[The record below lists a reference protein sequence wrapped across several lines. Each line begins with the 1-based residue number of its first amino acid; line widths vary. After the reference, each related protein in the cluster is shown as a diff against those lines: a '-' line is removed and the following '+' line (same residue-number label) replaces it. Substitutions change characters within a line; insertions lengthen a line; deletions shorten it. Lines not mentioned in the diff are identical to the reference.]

1 MAGDKWSQA
10 MFATVVEVKVDGDK
24 ESARGL
30 RRFITST
37 GHKRLELK
45 TDGEPALVEVA
56 RNSKEISEAEIVL
69 KNRPTYDPKANGLA
83 ERAVR
88 EF

>member
-1 MAGDKWSQA
+1 MKG
-10 MFATVVEVKVDGDK
+10 DGDK

-30 RRFITST
+30 RRFITNT
-37 GHKRLELK
+37 DYKRLELK

-56 RNSKEISEAEIVL
+56 RKTKEISEAEIVP
-69 KNRPTYDPKANGLA
+69 KNPPTYDPKANGLA